1 MISQLF
7 GTDNTAGTTKLPRIP
22 TRIEDLDPAD
32 FASTSNNPYIV
43 QEKNISDILCEYQK
57 AIAAKNNKEGLIV
70 ELNTHELLALNNVLL
85 IKHGQHSK
93 MMLDFFSEDTLKN
106 IKLDLI
112 DRFKIEDIDFNKN
125 IRDKLDDI
133 LKVS

>member
-1 MISQLF
+1 
-7 GTDNTAGTTKLPRIP
+7 
-22 TRIEDLDPAD
+22 
-32 FASTSNNPYIV
+32 
-43 QEKNISDILCEYQK
+43 
-57 AIAAKNNKEGLIV
+57 
-70 ELNTHELLALNNVLL
+70 
-85 IKHGQHSK
+85 